1 MSLSLV
7 TWCGYCCKCT
17 ADIVVVSPPPHG
29 TPSCSL
35 VYADSAS
42 TSCEWRLPFLWH
54 VLLNLTTSTLQ
65 VWHVRQKTDFR
76 ESLAVCASGEPV
88 PVEAQSLADEYRAS
102 ALELVD
108 LLNLNS
114 SSQQNLKVQSSLALS
129 FIHN

>member
-1 MSLSLV
+1 M
-7 TWCGYCCKCT
+7 
-17 ADIVVVSPPPHG
+17 
-29 TPSCSL
+29 
-35 VYADSAS
+35 
-42 TSCEWRLPFLWH
+42 
-54 VLLNLTTSTLQ
+54 
-65 VWHVRQKTDFR
+65 
-76 ESLAVCASGEPV
+76 